1 MTAKI
6 IVLANEKGGTGKS
19 TLAMH
24 LIVAL
29 LRSGKKVASFDLD
42 ARQGTL
48 TRYLQN
54 RDEFMHVNGIVLPC
68 PTHTCWTEDKSKIF
82 SLEGQINKIKEE
94 FDVIVIDTPGSY
106 AQTVIDAMTLS
117 DVVLTPINDSLVDLD
132 VLAHIDGDT
141 LKIKGPSQ
149 YAQAV
154 WTARQQRMLE
164 KRPPLNWLVV
174 RNRLSHV
181 KSKNRH
187 QIEEL
192 LNTLSRRIH
201 FSIANGISD
210 RVIYRELF
218 LKGLTMMDCKE
229 NGLNMPLSVSALVAR
244 QEIRSLLNQV
254 LSEGLSL
261 TPQNGAIKSVVN
273 A

>member
-1 MTAKI
+1 MKAKV

-24 LIVAL
+24 LIVSL

-54 RDEFMHVNGIVLPC
+54 RSEFMKINGITLPVSD
-68 PTHTCWTEDKSKIF
+68 HTSWTEDKAKIYSF
-82 SLEGQINKIKEE
+82 SGQIEKIA
-94 FDVIVIDTPGSY
+94 DQYDAIIVDTPG
-106 AQTVIDAMTLS
+106 AHLPLVIEAMALA
-117 DVVLTPINDSLVDLD
+117 DVVVTPINDSLVDLD
-132 VLAHIDGDT
+132 VLALVDGDT

-154 WTARQQRMLE
+154 WSARQQRMLE
-164 KRPPLNWLVV
+164 KRPPLSWIVV
-174 RNRLSHV
+174 RNRISHI
-181 KSKNRH
+181 KSKNRMM
-187 QIEEL
+187 IEEL

-201 FSIANGISD
+201 FSIANGVSE

-229 NGLNMPLSVSALVAR
+229 NGLNMPLSVSSLAAR
-244 QEIRSLLNQV
+244 QEIRSLLNNV
-254 LSEGLSL
+254 LYGGLSL
-261 TPQNGAIKSVVN
+261 NAEHDTLEKAVN
-273 A
+273 Q

>member
-1 MTAKI
+1 MKAKI

-24 LIVAL
+24 LIVSL

-54 RDEFMHVNGIVLPC
+54 RSEFMKLNGITLPVSD
-68 PTHTCWTEDKSKIF
+68 HTNWTEEKAKIYSF
-82 SLEGQINKIKEE
+82 AGQIEKIA
-94 FDVIVIDTPGSY
+94 DQYDAIIVDTPG
-106 AQTVIDAMTLS
+106 AHVPLVIEAMALA
-117 DVVLTPINDSLVDLD
+117 DVVVTPINDSLVDLD
-132 VLAHIDGDT
+132 VLALVDGDT

-154 WTARQQRMLE
+154 WSARQQRMLE
-164 KRPPLNWLVV
+164 KRPPLNWIVV
-174 RNRLSHV
+174 RNRISHI
-181 KSKNRH
+181 KSKNRLM
-187 QIEEL
+187 IEEL

-201 FSIANGISD
+201 FSIANGVSE

-229 NGLNMPLSVSALVAR
+229 NGLNMPLSVSSLAAR
-244 QEIRSLLNQV
+244 QEIRSLLNNV
-254 LSEGLSL
+254 LYGGLSL
-261 TPQNGAIKSVVN
+261 NAGHDTLEKAVN
-273 A
+273 Q

>member
-1 MTAKI
+1 MKAKI

-24 LIVAL
+24 LIVSL
-29 LRSGKKVASFDLD
+29 LRSGKKIASFDLD

-54 RDEFMHVNGIVLPC
+54 RTEFMKINGITLPM
-68 PTHTCWTEDKSKIF
+68 PEHTCWTEDKAKIF
-82 SLEGQINKIKEE
+82 SFAGQIEKIAEQY
-94 FDVIVIDTPGSY
+94 DAIVVDTPG
-106 AQTVIDAMTLS
+106 AHLPLVIEAMALA
-117 DVVLTPINDSLVDLD
+117 DVVVTPINDSLVDLD
-132 VLAHIDGDT
+132 VLALVDGDT

-174 RNRLSHV
+174 RNRISHI
-181 KSKNRH
+181 KSKNRLMI
-187 QIEEL
+187 QEL

-201 FSIANGISD
+201 FTITGGISE

-229 NGLNMPLSVSALVAR
+229 NGLNMPLSVSSLAAR
-244 QEIRSLLNQV
+244 QEIRSLLNNV
-254 LSEGLSL
+254 FYGGLSL
-261 TPQNGAIKSVVN
+261 DSERDTVQKVANQ
-273 A
+273 